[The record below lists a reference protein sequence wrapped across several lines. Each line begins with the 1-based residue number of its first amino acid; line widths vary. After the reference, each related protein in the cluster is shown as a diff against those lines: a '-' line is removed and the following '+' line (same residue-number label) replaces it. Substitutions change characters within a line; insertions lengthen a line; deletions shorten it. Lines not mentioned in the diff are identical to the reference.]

1 MTSTELDENGYI
13 TVDFEQEL
21 TEVLTSTEQT
31 YDIFSWV
38 TQLDPSAWIDALQ
51 IKDLPVKEEL
61 LERLQNDLAND

>member
-13 TVDFEQEL
+13 TVDFEKEL

-38 TQLDPSAWIDALQ
+38 TKLDPSSWIDAL
-51 IKDLPVKEEL
+51 
-61 LERLQNDLAND
+61 

>member
-21 TEVLTSTEQT
+21 TEVLSSTEQT

-38 TQLDPSAWIDALQ
+38 TQLDLSAWIDALQ

-61 LERLQNDLAND
+61 LERL